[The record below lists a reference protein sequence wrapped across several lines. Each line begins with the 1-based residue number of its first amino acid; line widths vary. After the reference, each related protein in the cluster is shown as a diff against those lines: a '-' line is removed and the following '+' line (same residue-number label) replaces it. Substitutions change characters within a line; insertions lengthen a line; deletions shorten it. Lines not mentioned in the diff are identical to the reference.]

1 MTNSQLND
9 YSRGGYDQFMIHL
22 LTVCT
27 GNICRSPF
35 AERMLQGEMEAV
47 HPGQFAVSSAGTAAL
62 AGDGMEEESAE
73 LLASFGGSSSQ
84 FVSRQLSPA
93 MLAETNLVLAMT
105 VEHRDSVIRMSPRM
119 LKRAFTL
126 VEFARILR
134 TIRKDNSPEVIRG
147 SAPAAVQARWEAL
160 PALAASYRSAS
171 QPSEAGDDV
180 VDPYRRSPETHRRM
194 VEEILPAVEEIM
206 AFETWGARQP

>member
-1 MTNSQLND
+1 
-9 YSRGGYDQFMIHL
+9 MIHL